1 MAELSQTDRTV
12 HIEAIKAKLD
22 SVSESLNRCFDSS
35 FQLQLAESQEYSKS
49 PPGMDLLQP
58 GVVVSLWVG
67 AECLLCAI
75 PESLPLPEWY
85 TQPDPNQQVRLDSLA
100 MEWATHCLPD
110 ELPGETF
117 TSDVVPSVWESI
129 SACEI
134 SQQASWLPIDIST
147 AEGPSPARV
156 WLLWPSAT
164 SPRESTP
171 QWDPGPGG
179 SPEGEEAF
187 ESGASHNGTATAVE
201 SMAAPVVVDAKYA
214 ARRQTLLSLP
224 VRINVQLAKKKIEL
238 GQLMNMGPGTIVT
251 FEKSCEDLL
260 DLYINNQLY
269 CRGEAVKI
277 GEKFGIKI
285 NEIGSI
291 EERVSAVLSWGS

>member
-12 HIEAIKAKLD
+12 HIEAIKARLD
-22 SVSESLNRCFDSS
+22 SVSESLNRCFESS
-35 FQLQLAESQEYSKS
+35 FQLQLADSQEYSKS

-85 TQPDPNQQVRLDSLA
+85 TQPDPNQQVRLDTLA
-100 MEWATHCLPD
+100 MEWATHCLP
-110 ELPGETF
+110 EGLPGDTF
-117 TSDVVPSVWESI
+117 TSDVVTSVWESI
-129 SACEI
+129 SACEV
-134 SQQASWLPIDIST
+134 SPQASWLPIDIST
-147 AEGPSPARV
+147 AEGPSPARL
-156 WLLWPSAT
+156 WLLWPSTT

-171 QWDPGPGG
+171 QWDPEPDAFTSVEGAVDSAASKNG
-179 SPEGEEAF
+179 S
-187 ESGASHNGTATAVE
+187 ATAVE
-201 SMAAPVVVDAKYA
+201 PAKAPVVVDAKYA
-214 ARRQTLLSLP
+214 ARRQTLLGIP
-224 VRINVQLAKKKIEL
+224 VCINVQLAKKKIEL

-291 EERVSAVLSWGS
+291 EERVSAVLSWG